1 MIAPNPNRKPM
12 RLDVFEQ
19 RWGLLLISPWLVGLL
34 LFYIGPLIYSF
45 VLSFTDYNLVE
56 NTGKFVGLKNWL
68 SVFIDPVV
76 TKSILVTFRYMLVAV
91 PLLIAAPLALALF
104 LNSRHLVAKGFFLTL
119 FFIPQLI
126 PPVVVGLI
134 WQGTLN
140 SRGPIN
146 QFLESVGIPGPNWLS
161 DSWAVMPA
169 MAIIGL
175 WSIGGSILQLISA
188 LKNVPTELYEAATL
202 DGASSTTMFFKITL
216 PLASSVLFFSVVTQ
230 IIAAFQYFTIPFVL
244 YRGQGGPDDAGLF
257 YMLMLYKEAFVYF
270 NTGKAS
276 ALAWI
281 LFVFCFTVTQ
291 IVFASARRWVYYAG
305 ETRK

>member
-1 MIAPNPNRKPM
+1 MIAPKENRKPL
-12 RLDVFEQ
+12 RLDALEL
-19 RWGLLLISPWLVGLL
+19 RWGLVLISPWLIGLL
-34 LFYIGPLIYSF
+34 LFYIGPMLYSF
-45 VLSFTDYNLVE
+45 VLSFTNYNLVE
-56 NTGKFVGLKNWL
+56 NTGTFVGLKNWL
-68 SVFIDPVV
+68 SVFIDPIV

-104 LNSRHLVAKGFFLTL
+104 LNSKHLVAKGFFLTL

-140 SRGPIN
+140 SKGPIN

-188 LKNVPTELYEAATL
+188 LKNVPAELYEAATL
-202 DGASSTTMFFKITL
+202 DGANSFHTFFKITL

-230 IIAAFQYFTIPFVL
+230 MIAAFQYFTIPFVL

-281 LFVFCFTVTQ
+281 LFVGCFAITQ
-291 IVFASARRWVYYAG
+291 IMFATARRWVYYAG